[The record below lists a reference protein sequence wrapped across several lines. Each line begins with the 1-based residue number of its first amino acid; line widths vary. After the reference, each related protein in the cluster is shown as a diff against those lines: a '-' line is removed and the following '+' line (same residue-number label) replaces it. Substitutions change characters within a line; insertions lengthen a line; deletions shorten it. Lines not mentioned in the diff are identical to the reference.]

1 MEEFM
6 GFEDEAT
13 AASVEALFRKLFED
27 DAKPAAVV
35 VPRLKQ
41 MEFAYAVMKY
51 LTKDIPGCKLSYKL
65 YEPFKNVG
73 SISVEAEELYFIQRE
88 WFARAAEF
96 ANNMEIYPLTN
107 GRVRLS
113 LGFIGISKPI
123 E

>member
-1 MEEFM
+1 MLEQL
-6 GFEDEAT
+6 GFENEST
-13 AASVEALFRKLFED
+13 AASIEAMWREIFSQE
-27 DAKPAAVV
+27 AKPAAVV

-51 LTKDIPGCKLSYKL
+51 LVRDLPGCSLSYKL
-65 YEPFKNVG
+65 HEPFKSFG
-73 SISVEAEELYFIQRE
+73 SITVEAKELYFIKRE

-96 ANNMEIYPLTN
+96 ASNLEVYPLTN

-113 LGFIGISKPI
+113 MGFWGLAKPI

>member
-1 MEEFM
+1 MLEQL
-6 GFEDEAT
+6 GFENEA
-13 AASVEALFRKLFED
+13 AAAAIEEMWQRFFSQ

-35 VPRLKQ
+35 IPRLKQ

-51 LTKDIPGCKLSYKL
+51 LVRDIPGCSLSYKL
-65 YEPFKNVG
+65 HEPFKSCG
-73 SISVEAEELYFIQRE
+73 SITVEAKELYFIKRE

-96 ANNMEIYPLTN
+96 ASNVEIYPLTN

-113 LGFIGISKPI
+113 MGFWGLAKPI

>member
-1 MEEFM
+1 MLEQL
-6 GFEDEAT
+6 GFENEAT
-13 AASVEALFRKLFED
+13 AAVIEEMWQRFFSQ

-35 VPRLKQ
+35 IPRLKQ

-51 LTKDIPGCKLSYKL
+51 LVRDLPGCSLSYKL
-65 YEPFKNVG
+65 HEPFKSFG
-73 SISVEAEELYFIQRE
+73 SITVEAKELYFIKRE

-96 ANNMEIYPLTN
+96 ASNLEVYPLTN

-113 LGFIGISKPI
+113 MGFLGLAKPI

>member
-1 MEEFM
+1 MLEQL
-6 GFEDEAT
+6 GFENEAT
-13 AASVEALFRKLFED
+13 AAVIEEMWQRFFSQ

-35 VPRLKQ
+35 IPRLKQ

-51 LTKDIPGCKLSYKL
+51 LVRDLPGCSLSYKL
-65 YEPFKNVG
+65 HEPFKSFG
-73 SISVEAEELYFIQRE
+73 SITVEAKELYFIKRE

-96 ANNMEIYPLTN
+96 ASNLEVYPLTN

-113 LGFIGISKPI
+113 MGFLGLAKPN